1 MIHFIFSS
9 TSKPHPNFKVGD
21 FVTLQLM
28 CREKGS
34 LKVNKVSKMKREGF
48 PHISGDADE
57 ILHSKLV
64 LADPKEV
71 SKENFV
77 SAHEETALVGN

>member
-1 MIHFIFSS
+1 MKVHKI
-9 TSKPHPNFKVGD
+9 SKIK
-21 FVTLQLM
+21 T
-28 CREKGS
+28 E
-34 LKVNKVSKMKREGF
+34 EF

-71 SKENFV
+71 SNELNSLSYDITSRGDLFFF
-77 SAHEETALVGN
+77 

>member
-1 MIHFIFSS
+1 M
-9 TSKPHPNFKVGD
+9 
-21 FVTLQLM
+21 QLM

-34 LKVNKVSKMKREGF
+34 LKVNKVGKIKADGF

-71 SKENFV
+71 SHWNR
-77 SAHEETALVGN
+77 